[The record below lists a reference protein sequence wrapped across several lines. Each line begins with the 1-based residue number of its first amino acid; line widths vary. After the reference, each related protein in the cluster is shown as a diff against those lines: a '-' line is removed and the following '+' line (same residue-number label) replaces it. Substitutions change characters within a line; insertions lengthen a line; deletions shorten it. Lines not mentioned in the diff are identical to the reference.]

1 MPHRHSPPSPITR
14 ADIEPLVAHYRG
26 VPPPLWPRW
35 IRDPQNEF
43 QFCVSVLVHVPEA
56 WPIYDEHDVLT
67 HFGGIALKQ
76 EPCDNCDREP
86 AT

>member
-26 VPPPLWPRW
+26 LPSSLWPRW

-43 QFCVSVLVHVPEA
+43 QFCVSILVHCPEVR
-56 WPIYDEHDVLT
+56 PGYDENDVLT
-67 HFGGIALKQ
+67 TFIGLALKQ
-76 EPCDNCDREP
+76 ECEDCDGGT
-86 AT
+86 AA